1 MFPREALHG
10 FALPM
15 LQDLFNHPFFTLFH
29 QWTAD
34 HRVDVNTSHLTA
46 TAKVQPSLGLQTT
59 VLAQKGA
66 LPSKVLPHQSKEA
79 LFRACC
85 KASHEE
91 RLPFDDLACSADF
104 SFAAWCAIH
113 CLPVLRDHRKLGR
126 DLLQELSRRCQPLSR
141 HLRKFLHPS
150 INSVAGHIH
159 VGLIAALIILM
170 KWPDRTL
177 PLGFLQ
183 GFALIGQLE
192 TVSIWTAV
200 DEVPDIDEATLC
212 GTGPAVLQQYGRR
225 HFDQDELQFL
235 WASCQKEV
243 ANGKAGA
250 PVTVESLDVEYGK
263 DSWSVVPAFVHT
275 QPDGKRRR
283 IDDAKAGMQ
292 NLATAFSERFSMV
305 SAMMP
310 AVAARALGAWAA
322 REGAVTMLQS
332 TRLFT
337 AAEDLPEAYRILPV
351 HPRHLRHN
359 NVAVQHPQT
368 KEVHVFP
375 CWALLFGFA
384 ASVFQFERFS
394 FFLEAAGRRVL
405 HLMVSLYVDDSH
417 LDDLECAGGHGQAL
431 WKELATEC
439 GQSFKEAKAQDLAL
453 QNDFLGISHDTSAA
467 FSSWTVSFHAKQSLV
482 DKAVGL
488 IRARMAA
495 GRTTPAQASKI
506 RGVCGFIALAQW
518 GRVGRAPFGPLRRRQ
533 YSDKHP
539 WDNSREL
546 CRAYNLLLMLLEF
559 HVPRTVKVTASA
571 LGFLVVAS
579 DAQADSNPSGGVLIY
594 DPVTGHKVGG
604 HLQFQQQLLEAWG
617 YSPAALRAGANP
629 IALCECCMLPITLM
643 NFRNIFAGRDVL
655 WLCDNTTALYSI
667 VKGTARGP
675 QLDCIVAV
683 FHFLLYFLNVR
694 CWLEWVGSNSNYSD
708 GISRELDKD
717 PFSTAHGFELRPM
730 WCPQSLWFQPLRVM
744 WKRCQQFEVSHV

>member
-292 NLATAFSERFSMV
+292 NLATAFFGTFQYGLCHDACRGCS
-305 SAMMP
+305 SA
-310 AVAARALGAWAA
+310 W
-322 REGAVTMLQS
+322 S
-332 TRLFT
+332 
-337 AAEDLPEAYRILPV
+337 
-351 HPRHLRHN
+351 
-359 NVAVQHPQT
+359 
-368 KEVHVFP
+368 
-375 CWALLFGFA
+375 
-384 ASVFQFERFS
+384 
-394 FFLEAAGRRVL
+394 
-405 HLMVSLYVDDSH
+405 
-417 LDDLECAGGHGQAL
+417 
-431 WKELATEC
+431 
-439 GQSFKEAKAQDLAL
+439 
-453 QNDFLGISHDTSAA
+453 
-467 FSSWTVSFHAKQSLV
+467 
-482 DKAVGL
+482 
-488 IRARMAA
+488 
-495 GRTTPAQASKI
+495 
-506 RGVCGFIALAQW
+506 
-518 GRVGRAPFGPLRRRQ
+518 
-533 YSDKHP
+533 
-539 WDNSREL
+539 
-546 CRAYNLLLMLLEF
+546 
-559 HVPRTVKVTASA
+559 
-571 LGFLVVAS
+571 
-579 DAQADSNPSGGVLIY
+579 
-594 DPVTGHKVGG
+594 
-604 HLQFQQQLLEAWG
+604 
-617 YSPAALRAGANP
+617 
-629 IALCECCMLPITLM
+629 
-643 NFRNIFAGRDVL
+643 
-655 WLCDNTTALYSI
+655 
-667 VKGTARGP
+667 
-675 QLDCIVAV
+675 
-683 FHFLLYFLNVR
+683 
-694 CWLEWVGSNSNYSD
+694 VGS
-708 GISRELDKD
+708 
-717 PFSTAHGFELRPM
+717 A
-730 WCPQSLWFQPLRVM
+730 
-744 WKRCQQFEVSHV
+744 